1 MRPEEGV
8 TDIVNVTAN
17 VSLRINLMRI
27 VLISGI
33 VFVHIPFDTNSSP
46 FDGAYGLFDW
56 LRVFLRESLFR
67 VGVPC
72 LSAISGYLLFRNGS
86 ASIEYGK
93 TIRRKTKTVM
103 LPFFLWNC
111 AFFIFALTLQY
122 YGIGD
127 GFLPDL
133 SEASPHTLSTLLFA
147 IDGTPINLP
156 LYFLRDL
163 FVCILLSPL
172 LAFLIRRA
180 PLLTLSFLL
189 LLAAWPISIGIVLRN
204 SILFSFSF
212 GIYLSLHRIDVTIMD
227 RYAALIGPVFLALAA
242 LLATVAYKA
251 GPGLPLWLEV
261 CRNLMVLV
269 GIPGFW
275 ALSALLIRSRVGQ
288 GLAATGGLSFW
299 IFCAHYP
306 LLFCLWV
313 LWNRGGS
320 DLYPVFYVLAA
331 ALALLLL
338 PLTNGMARN
347 ALPSFYN
354 LLTGSRVRPLAAAH
368 TVQNRSADDRR
379 VRSEKR

>member
-1 MRPEEGV
+1 
-8 TDIVNVTAN
+8 
-17 VSLRINLMRI
+17 MRI

-111 AFFIFALTLQY
+111 AFFTFVLTLQY

-133 SEASPHTLSTLLFA
+133 SEASPHTLTTLLFA

-354 LLTGSRVRPLAAAH
+354 LLTGSRVRPLAATH
-368 TVQNRSADDRR
+368 TVQNRGADDRR